1 MEKKS
6 GETLM
11 GWVTERS
18 LSTKSHAPKK
28 DEEGKS
34 PSNVLH
40 IKRKLGLVAEE
51 KEETKDSGKKKR
63 KIQSI
68 LDIFTKLQPRHLYA
82 CE

>member
-18 LSTKSHAPKK
+18 LSTKSDAPKK
-28 DEEGKS
+28 YEEEKN

-51 KEETKDSGKKKR
+51 KEET
-63 KIQSI
+63 
-68 LDIFTKLQPRHLYA
+68 
-82 CE
+82 